1 MIAILRSYSDF
12 SSQHLA
18 TVDLM
23 RYSQNQICQSIENH
37 NMTSE
42 NVQVVSFDDWQ
53 VSIILSLK
61 QAYQLKSYILHHCN
75 GDESLV
81 KELLKK
87 HWPLESILARRF
99 EFVGE
104 GDLNILTK
112 LFENRSARNIALIVH
127 SMGNASEIIA
137 KFMRIGK
144 IIATP
149 QGFYISKYQEE

>member
-61 QAYQLKSYILHHCN
+61 QAYQLKSYILYHCN
-75 GDESLV
+75 GDENLV

-87 HWPLESILARRF
+87 HWPLESILACRF